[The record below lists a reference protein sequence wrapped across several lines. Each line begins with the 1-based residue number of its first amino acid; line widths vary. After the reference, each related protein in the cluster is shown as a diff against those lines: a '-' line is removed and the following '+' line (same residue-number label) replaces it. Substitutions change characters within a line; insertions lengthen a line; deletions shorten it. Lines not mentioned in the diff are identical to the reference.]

1 MIGDVAVTNRLS
13 IAYFSSH
20 LNMVIVS
27 VDGRGTGFR
36 GNKFKFSVYHQLGRL
51 ETEDQLKAAR
61 YLKELC
67 YLNPDEFSIYGAS
80 YGGYMAGLVGED
92 DELLFSKSISQS
104 PVSDWLYY
112 DSIYTERYM
121 GTPSTNPTG
130 YTVMNE

>member
-1 MIGDVAVTNRLS
+1 MVRDCSVKYPVLFYVYGGPYSQMIGDVAVTNRLS

-61 YLKELC
+61 
-67 YLNPDEFSIYGAS
+67 
-80 YGGYMAGLVGED
+80 
-92 DELLFSKSISQS
+92 
-104 PVSDWLYY
+104 
-112 DSIYTERYM
+112 
-121 GTPSTNPTG
+121 
-130 YTVMNE
+130 